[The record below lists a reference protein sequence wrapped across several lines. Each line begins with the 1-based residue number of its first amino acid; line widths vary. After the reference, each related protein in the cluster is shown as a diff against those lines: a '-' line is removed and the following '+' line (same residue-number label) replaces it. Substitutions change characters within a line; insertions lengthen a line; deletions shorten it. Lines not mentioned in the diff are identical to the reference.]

1 MSCKQLELKFV
12 RVLDFQYLG
21 EVLKLVGATVDE
33 LVDFDELRYLL
44 LISVEA
50 LQKWVLS
57 DFIRVLLV

>member
-21 EVLKLVGATVDE
+21 EVLKLVGTTVDE